1 MLSSLKQALWGSL
14 TREEIKRFSVL
25 SITLLLILGTYWL
38 MKPLKDALFAK
49 MVGPTYYPYV
59 KILSFWFTIPLIL
72 LYSKAVDLFEKQNL
86 FYIFSAFY
94 GTAFF
99 IIALLLK
106 HPTIGLTNTVASKYR
121 ILGWAM
127 YVTIE
132 TFISLMVALFWAFV
146 ASSTKTDS
154 AKRGYALII
163 AGAQI
168 GTIAGPYLALSA
180 PTLGIPLLMFFI
192 CFGTIGISL
201 LIKIFTVLNPSAAE
215 HHAPETKTGPIEG
228 LKLLVTRPYLLGIM
242 GVSVLYDIIGTILE
256 YQMVSLA
263 NIQFSSTEYLA
274 RFLSYYGLMTNGSA
288 LLISLI
294 GTSFLVRHFGLTFCL
309 VIYPIITGI
318 VLLNVLWQPVLWMVV
333 GALVVTKSLS
343 YALNNPCK
351 EILYIPTSRD
361 IKFKAKSWID
371 MFGNRS
377 AKAIGGFLSTF
388 FTHVHELL
396 FYGPLLSLGVVGVW
410 IIIAFYTGTTHR
422 TLEKNNRSIE

>member
-1 MLSSLKQALWGSL
+1 MLSSLKQALWGNL
-14 TREEIKRFSVL
+14 TREEVKRFSIL
-25 SITLLLILGTYWL
+25 SITLLLILGSYWL
-38 MKPLKDALFAK
+38 MKPLKDAMFAK
-49 MVGPTYYPYV
+49 MVGPAYYPYV

-94 GTAFF
+94 GTLFF
-99 IIALLLK
+99 IIAALLA
-106 HPTIGLTNTVASKYR
+106 HPIIGLANPVASKYR

-132 TFISLMVALFWAFV
+132 TFGSLMVALFWAFV
-146 ASSTKTDS
+146 ASSTQTDS

-192 CFGTIGISL
+192 CIGIAGISL
-201 LIKIFTVLNPSAAE
+201 LIKIFTIFNPRAAE
-215 HHAPETKTGPIEG
+215 HHVPETKTGPIEG
-228 LKLLVTRPYLLGIM
+228 LKLLLTKPYLLGIM
-242 GVSVLYDIIGTILE
+242 GVSVLYDIIATIIE
-256 YQMVSLA
+256 FQMVSLA
-263 NIQFSSTEYLA
+263 NAQFATTENLA
-274 RFLSYYGLMTNGSA
+274 RFLSYFGLMTNGSA
-288 LLISLI
+288 LFISLV
-294 GTSFLVRHFGLTFCL
+294 GTSFLVRRFGLTFCL
-309 VIYPIITGI
+309 ILYPVITAIA
-318 VLLNVLWQPVLWMVV
+318 LLNILWLPVLWVVV
-333 GALVVTKSLS
+333 GALVVIKSLN

-351 EILYIPTSRD
+351 EMLYIPTSRD

-377 AKAIGGFLSTF
+377 AKAGGGFLSTF
-388 FTHVHELL
+388 FTQTNELL
-396 FYGPLLSLGVVGVW
+396 FYGPLLSLGIVGVW

-422 TLEKNNRSIE
+422 ALEKNNRTIE